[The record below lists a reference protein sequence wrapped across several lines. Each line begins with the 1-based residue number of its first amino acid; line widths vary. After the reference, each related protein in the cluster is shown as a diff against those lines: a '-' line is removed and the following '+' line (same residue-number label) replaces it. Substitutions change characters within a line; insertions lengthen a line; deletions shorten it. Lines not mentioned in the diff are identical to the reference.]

1 MEYVYAVLM
10 LHETGAE
17 INEQNLTAT
26 IEAAGGDV
34 PSSRVKAVV
43 AALEDVDIAATEAA
57 SIDTGGEPAL
67 EDDGSE
73 DDSDAERESSGIQS
87 LFDDE
92 HDADDEGIERDDD
105 AVEDAARPSDLD
117 GEAVDAS
124 DESEA

>member
-34 PSSRVKAVV
+34 SSSRVKAVV
-43 AALEDVDIAATEAA
+43 AALEDVDIAGTEAA
-57 SIDTGGEPAL
+57 AIDAGGELAL
-67 EDDGSE
+67 EAG
-73 DDSDAERESSGIQS
+73 
-87 LFDDE
+87 DE

-117 GEAVDAS
+117 GEPVDAS

>member
-34 PSSRVKAVV
+34 SSSRVKAVV
-43 AALEDVDIAATEAA
+43 AALEDVDIAGTEAA
-57 SIDTGGEPAL
+57 AIDAGGELAL

-73 DDSDAERESSGIQS
+73 
-87 LFDDE
+87 
-92 HDADDEGIERDDD
+92 DDEGIERDDD

-117 GEAVDAS
+117 GEPVDAS